1 MMNTMIRSCF
11 GEMADQQK
19 CVNPFQPNVAFHIK
33 TSHLTCKANQMTGF
47 YLKCNM
53 GCNGL
58 SRIFTQENSRRFL
71 PSQTCIKPKI

>member
-1 MMNTMIRSCF
+1 MNTMIRSCF

-33 TSHLTCKANQMTGF
+33 TSRLTCKANQMTGF

-58 SRIFTQENSRRFL
+58 KQNLYTGEF
-71 PSQTCIKPKI
+71 SQILAVTNLHKT